1 MKNATLSLIMIM
13 SLIGPAALAQGTST
27 KTIPDARPSSYMVDG
42 FNVGFEYMSPN
53 SSVADIKNKATGNV
67 EKGFKNDLAFIPKQL
82 GIKAGYKQITRGG
95 MGFDLNLSLL
105 KADQRIENTSDLTTF
120 MPSANFIIAA
130 PEYVYGALGLNTAI
144 VAGDENAKHNP
155 RIGYQVGGGVVL
167 KKNFNFEVFYTW
179 INQGL
184 EYQQALAEERVTST
198 NARLIYAF

>member
-13 SLIGPAALAQGTST
+13 SLLGPAAFAQGTSNT
-27 KTIPDARPSSYMVDG
+27 KSPDTRPSPFMVSG

-67 EKGFKNDLAFIPKQL
+67 ERGFKNDLALVPKQL

-95 MGFDLNLSLL
+95 FGFDLNLSIL
-105 KADQRIENTSDLTTF
+105 KADQRIENTSDLTTI

-130 PEYVYGALGLNTAI
+130 PDYVYGALGLNTAI

-155 RIGYQVGGGVVL
+155 RIGYQVGGGVIL
-167 KKNFNFEVFYTW
+167 KKNLNVEVFYNW
-179 INQGL
+179 IHQGL
-184 EYQQALAEERVTST
+184 EYQQALTEERVTST